1 MREQLIDMIKEC
13 KKAINNASQFG
24 DTATIQAI
32 QNQINVYEAKL
43 AELEEQE
50 INKQRLEAVIEVMIS
65 ECKRVYASKDDNK
78 INKWL
83 NNNYKPFRLYWINRM
98 GEDAFCEIWNKVN
111 EATK

>member
-1 MREQLIDMIKEC
+1 MIKEC

-43 AELEEQE
+43 AEIEKQE
-50 INKQRLEAVIEVMIS
+50 INEQRLENVVEVMVK
-65 ECKRVYASKDDNK
+65 ECRKVYASKDDNK

-83 NNNYKPFRLYWINRM
+83 DHNYKPFRLYWINRV
-98 GEDAFCEIWNKVN
+98 GKDVFCEIWNKVN